1 MRNAPLMTLLATA
14 LACRTTPPVPPPV
27 DEAVEA
33 RAVEQVLND
42 WYGAMA
48 RYDSAGIADA
58 MTPTFFILED
68 TIPLDKAELMR
79 RIMAGR
85 GQGTQS
91 ARLTGLRTRVVG
103 EVAWTTMRNEEIWTP
118 AKGAPDSM
126 AFLETVVFEK
136 VNGWWRIDRYHAAK
150 LPRTTASPAAP

>member
-1 MRNAPLMTLLATA
+1 
-14 LACRTTPPVPPPV
+14 
-27 DEAVEA
+27 
-33 RAVEQVLND
+33 
-42 WYGAMA
+42 
-48 RYDSAGIADA
+48 
-58 MTPTFFILED
+58 
-68 TIPLDKAELMR
+68 MR